1 VDNWKELPN
10 DRKIWK
16 TKYYSVI
23 VPVAKRAV
31 VPLDC
36 PVCELLMR
44 DHDDVL
50 SFRRNICCLECELVW
65 AIPNTTSWKKGWR
78 PSPGDVISELNK
90 RNDVPSFIY
99 QVK

>member
-1 VDNWKELPN
+1 MDNWKELPN
-10 DRKIWK
+10 DRKIRK
-16 TKYYSVI
+16 IKHYSII
-23 VPVAKRAV
+23 VPATRCDV

-50 SFRRNICCLECELVW
+50 SFRRSVCCLECELVW
-65 AIPNTTSWKKGWR
+65 AIPNNTSWKKGWR
-78 PSPGDVISELNK
+78 PSTDDVTNELNK